1 MRPTGCP
8 RSLIVLPLFFF
19 LFCPL
24 SFSQNFTGGFNFY
37 LPPRDT
43 GSTRFI
49 PQFPRTP
56 LTDQDFVSIDGDGH
70 FSVRG
75 KPIRL
80 FGTNVLGYSPF
91 PAKSNTWFLAGR
103 LRKMGFNLVRF
114 HGMDNP
120 WGTLSDASLFF
131 PWPASTRQLN
141 PTTLDRLEYFL
152 AELKNNG
159 IYADINL
166 HVGRTFSAQDGLPET
181 DSLKNPCKIINF
193 FDPAML
199 ALHKEYAKQLLTH
212 VNPYTGKSLANDPV
226 MAMVEL
232 TNENCLYHDWRWGT
246 LKPIADGG
254 ILTARHIKM
263 LDTLWVSF
271 LKRRYSS
278 TSALAAAW
286 NAESNTAKSG
296 DQVVNGTFEDDRVL
310 APWIMEVHFPASA
323 SMVRDSTTP
332 RSGKYSAKVVVTKAD
347 GTLWHLQWKQVG
359 IKTIK
364 DTTYLVSFAARA
376 DSARS
381 IPVSLSRDV
390 DPGTFI
396 GEMNIALQPQWN
408 TYSFYCRAP
417 ATVDS
422 VRLTFSL
429 GDQAG
434 IFWFDDLSMTTA
446 CTGLLPD
453 ESLASS
459 FVRRMKYEDCPQFAE
474 QRVRDMSAFY
484 IKLEDDYFS
493 QMRSYLKDTLSVRVP
508 ISGTNN
514 LYGPVDAVVQSK
526 LDYVDNHN
534 YWDHPFFPYGIRH
547 WYDPDWTITNTAMV
561 QSKNG
566 GTISMLMAA
575 APANAKP
582 FTISEYNHAW
592 PNRYISEAMLFITGY
607 ASFQSV
613 DAFMFFDYN
622 GLMND
627 DWDTD
632 WVGDHFCIHRNSA
645 MMALAPSCA
654 MAYRSGL
661 ISKARQTLLI
671 NYAPDDYLLL
681 PRRSYL
687 PDTWYDPPP
696 LNDPKLALKYGIRM
710 GSFSST
716 SPLNPLLLP
725 SVPANPY
732 ITDTKEI
739 TWNTDGLLTVATG
752 RFAGATGILNNFI
765 NEAAGP
771 LMIKA
776 ASGFGTLTWVSLST
790 DSLQR
795 APLSLLTISTRVQN
809 TGMAWDGTTTIH
821 DQWGTGPTQ
830 VEPISL
836 SLQLTMMADS
846 IRVFPLD
853 TYSRETKGFSTYQPS
868 STNTFSVSIDQ
879 SRLQSM
885 WFGIQAF
892 RGNLRPTFVSWLR
905 DTTITQNQTLSFT
918 YTATDFYHDSLSYT
932 LVNFPSGASLTPT
945 GVFTWKPTYSQVGA
959 FPVMVVVSKKSA
971 PTYADTAWATVIVRK
986 VNQKPVLNVQSP
998 AAGTLTTLSRNKP
1011 QTFAVSVTDPNGDPL
1026 TYIWKINGGVVK
1038 TGTDTSYTQSF
1049 VDPHNTPQTVRV
1061 IWSKPNLVMPDSVTW
1076 NFVITLVSKDQ
1087 NVIPTEFALAQNYP
1101 NPFNPSTNIRFD
1113 LPKAVSVTLEIYT
1126 ILGVRTRSLVR
1137 GEALNAGRYTAAW
1150 DGRDEGGTSVSS
1162 GVYVYRISAGDYHA
1176 SKKMT
1181 LVR

>member
-1 MRPTGCP
+1 MKRHTVIQPL
-8 RSLIVLPLFFF
+8 RSILLIF
-19 LFCPL
+19 LSSSPAFA
-24 SFSQNFTGGFNFY
+24 QNFTGGFSFY
-37 LPPRDT
+37 LPAADT

-75 KPIRL
+75 KPIRF

-141 PTTLDRLEYFL
+141 PTTLDKLEYFL

-166 HVGRTFSAQDGLPET
+166 HVARTFSALDGLPET

-193 FDPAML
+193 FDPTML

-212 VNPYTGKSLANDPV
+212 VSPYTGKSLANDPV

-254 ILTARHIKM
+254 ILTVRHIKM
-263 LDTLWVSF
+263 LDTLWVSY
-271 LKRRYSS
+271 LRSRYATTS
-278 TSALAAAW
+278 TLATAW
-286 NAESNTAKSG
+286 NAESYDARAG
-296 DQVVNGTFEDDRVL
+296 DQVVNGAFEDDRSL
-310 APWIMEVHFPASA
+310 TPWIMEVHPPAGA
-323 SMVRDSTTP
+323 YMLRDTTTP
-332 RSGKYSAKVVVTKAD
+332 HSGKYSAKVVVTQVD
-347 GTLWHLQWKQVG
+347 GTLWHLQWKQIG
-359 IKTIK
+359 IVTLK
-364 DTTYLVSFAARA
+364 DTMYLVSFAARS

-381 IPVSLSRDV
+381 ISVSLARDIA
-390 DPGTFI
+390 PTTYI
-396 GEMNIALQPQWN
+396 GEMNVSLQPQWN
-408 TYSFYCRAP
+408 TYAFYVRAP
-417 ATVDS
+417 VTQDS
-422 VRLTFSL
+422 VRLTFIL
-429 GDQAG
+429 GGQVG
-434 IFWFDDLSMTTA
+434 TYWFDDLSMTTA
-446 CTGLLPD
+446 CTGLLSD

-459 FVRRMKYEDCPQFAE
+459 FVRRIAYDDCPHYSN

-484 IKLEDDYFS
+484 IKLEDDYFA
-493 QMRSYLKDTLSVRVP
+493 QMRSYLKDTLFVRVP

-514 LYGPVDAVVQSK
+514 LYGPVDAIVQSK

-534 YWDHPFFPYGIRH
+534 YWDHPIFPYGIRH

-561 QSKNG
+561 ESKNG

-575 APANAKP
+575 APASGKP

-592 PNRYISEAMLFITGY
+592 PNRFISEAMLFITGY

-645 MMALAPSCA
+645 MMALVPSCA

-687 PDTWYDPPP
+687 SDTWYDPPP
-696 LNDPKLALKYGIRM
+696 PNDPKLALKYGIRM
-710 GSFSST
+710 GSSSSIT
-716 SPLNPLLLP
+716 PLNPLLLP
-725 SVPANPY
+725 SIPTNPY
-732 ITDTKEI
+732 VTDTKEI
-739 TWNTDGLLTVATG
+739 TWNTDGLLAVATG
-752 RFAGATGILNNFI
+752 RFAGATGILNNFV
-765 NEAAGP
+765 NQAVGP

-776 ASGFGTLTWVSLST
+776 ASGFGTLTWASLST
-790 DSLQR
+790 DSLQK

-809 TGMAWDGTTTIH
+809 TGMVWDGTTTIH
-821 DQWGTGPTQ
+821 DQWGMSPTQ
-830 VEPISL
+830 VEPLQL
-836 SLQLTMMADS
+836 SLQLTMQADS
-846 IRVFPLD
+846 VRVYPLD
-853 TYSRETKGFSTYQPS
+853 TYGRETRGYTTYQPTS
-868 STNTFSVSIDQ
+868 ANTFAITIDQ
-879 SRLQSM
+879 NRLQSM
-885 WFGIQAF
+885 WFGVQAF
-892 RGNLRPTFVSWLR
+892 KGNLRPSFVAKLC
-905 DTTITQNQTLSFT
+905 DTTIAQNQTLSFT
-918 YTATDFYHDSLSYT
+918 YTATDLYSDSLKFM
-932 LVNFPSGASLTPT
+932 LVNPPPGASLTPA
-945 GVFTWKPTYSQVGA
+945 GVFSWKPSYTQQGVFSIV
-959 FPVMVVVSKKSA
+959 VVVSKTFSSF
-971 PTYADTAWATVIVRK
+971 TDTARAIVAVTK
-986 VNQKPVLNVQSP
+986 INQKPVLNFQSP
-998 AAGTLTTLSRNKP
+998 AAGALTAISRNKP
-1011 QTFAVSVTDPNGDPL
+1011 QTFAVSVTDLNADPL
-1026 TYIWKINGGVVK
+1026 TYTWKVNGGVVK
-1038 TGTDTSYTQSF
+1038 TGTDSSYTQSF
-1049 VDPHNTPQTVRV
+1049 ADSHNTPEWVRV
-1061 IWSKPNLVMPDSVTW
+1061 IWSKPNGVMPDSVTW
-1076 NFVITLVSKDQ
+1076 NFVITLISMDQ
-1087 NVIPTEFALAQNYP
+1087 NVIPTEFGLAQNYP
-1101 NPFNPSTNIRFD
+1101 NPFNPSTNIQFD
-1113 LPKAVSVTLEIYT
+1113 LPKSALVTLEIYD
-1126 ILGVRTRSLVR
+1126 ILGGRVRTLVR
-1137 GEALNAGRYTAAW
+1137 GEVMDAGRYTAAW
-1150 DGRDEGGTSVSS
+1150 DGRDESGTSVASE
-1162 GVYVYRISAGDYHA
+1162 VYVYRISAGDFHA
-1176 SKKMT
+1176 SKKMA